1 MTEREQY
8 EKRERYFLSPYAC
21 LAVDSKGRER
31 PSEPCPV
38 RTCFQR
44 DIDRIVHSKAFRRL
58 MHKTQVFLRP
68 EGDHY
73 RTRMTHTI
81 EVVRIARTIARG
93 LQLNEDLTE
102 AAAYGHDLGHT
113 PFGHAG
119 ERVLN
124 EIMPGGFKH
133 NVQSLRVVER
143 LENEG
148 DGLNLTYEVRRGIL
162 CHTGEDTAE
171 TLEGQLLRLADK
183 IAYINADIDDA
194 LRGGIIYPMDIPLEI
209 SNVLGF
215 AYSER
220 IDTLTTDLI
229 RSSAGTGV
237 LRQSDACREAMVNL
251 RAFMFESVYHN
262 PVAKEEESK
271 AQDMLRLLFEY
282 YVKDPDRLPP
292 EFQDIREREGVE
304 RAVCDYVA
312 GMTDKYAVEKYSE
325 AFIPLSWSVK

>member
-1 MTEREQY
+1 MTPREHREQV
-8 EKRERYFLSPYAC
+8 EASLLGPRAC
-21 LAVDSKGRER
+21 QAKDSRGRQR
-31 PSEPCPV
+31 PEEECSI

-44 DIDRIVHSKAFRRL
+44 DIDRIVYSKAFRRL
-58 MHKTQVFLRP
+58 KHKTQVFLQP

-124 EIMPGGFKH
+124 EIMPGGFEH
-133 NVQSLRVVER
+133 NVQSLRVVDR
-143 LENEG
+143 LENDG

-162 CHTGEDTAE
+162 CHTGPDMAE

-194 LRGGIIYPMDIPLEI
+194 MRGGIIYPMDIPLEI

-215 AYSER
+215 TYSER
-220 IDTLTTDLI
+220 IDTLTTDII
-229 RSSAGTGV
+229 RESAGIGV
-237 LRQSDACREAMVNL
+237 LRQSEPCREAMANL
-251 RAFMFESVYHN
+251 RAFMFEHVYRN
-262 PVAKEEESK
+262 PVAKGEEGK
-271 AQDMLRLLFEY
+271 AQDMLRRLFEY
-282 YVKDPDRLPP
+282 YCHDPDRLPP
-292 EFQDIREREGVE
+292 EFQDIRERESVE
-304 RAVCDYVA
+304 RAVCDYIA
-312 GMTDKYAVEKYSE
+312 GMTDKYAVEKFSD
-325 AFIPLSWSVK
+325 AFIPISWGVK